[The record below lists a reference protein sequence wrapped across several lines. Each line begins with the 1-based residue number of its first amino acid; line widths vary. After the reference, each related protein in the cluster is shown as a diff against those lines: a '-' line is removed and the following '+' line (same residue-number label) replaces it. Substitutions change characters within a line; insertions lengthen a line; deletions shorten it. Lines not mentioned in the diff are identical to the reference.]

1 MIRPTAFVGELIPY
15 AFDWDRRT
23 VVVRVGVPVSEV
35 DAVLKA
41 LGPPPRP
48 GDQDDPEHMRAVAVL
63 TCRIA
68 RHPQTEADALAET
81 CVATLTDL
89 FTTGALGD
97 RVRWALHEQMAG
109 LFNAAELAWQLPPA
123 RAEPRVEDRR
133 ADITRPPAGGL

>member
-1 MIRPTAFVGELIPY
+1 MIRPAAFVGELIPY

-63 TCRIA
+63 PCRTA
-68 RHPQTEADALAET
+68 RHPQTEADALAEA
-81 CVATLTDL
+81 CVDTLTDL
-89 FTTGALGD
+89 LAIGALGD
-97 RVRWALHEQMAG
+97 RVRWSLHERMTG
-109 LFNAAELAWQLPPA
+109 LFNAAELAWQLPPV
-123 RAEPRVEDRR
+123 RAEPETEE
-133 ADITRPPAGGL
+133 A